1 MSTLH
6 LSTTGK
12 RQKDK
17 HKKDKK
23 IQNKTGPAT
32 HIKLTHKPTNTH
44 ACYSHVIC
52 TLIGKEGETKLR
64 KKKGNNRINRNR
76 NREPIIFLRWQFAFR
91 SERENSLRGDF
102 FQLPYYAEEFCES
115 ECILLNLQ

>member
-1 MSTLH
+1 VSTLH

-64 KKKGNNRINRNR
+64 KKKETIELTEIEIASQSFFYAGNLHLGQNVKIACEGISFNCPTTLRN
-76 NREPIIFLRWQFAFR
+76 FAKV
-91 SERENSLRGDF
+91 NAF
-102 FQLPYYAEEFCES
+102 F
-115 ECILLNLQ
+115 